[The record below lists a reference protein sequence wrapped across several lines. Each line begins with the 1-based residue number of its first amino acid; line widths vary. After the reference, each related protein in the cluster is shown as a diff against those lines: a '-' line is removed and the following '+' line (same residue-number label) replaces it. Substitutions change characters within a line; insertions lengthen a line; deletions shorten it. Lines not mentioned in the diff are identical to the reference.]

1 MQYLLAR
8 PLYGM
13 PRDRVACLLHF
24 AALAATLAIAR
35 VLLNTIGA
43 TLFLVHEGP
52 DRLPLFYIVLAVVT
66 VLLSFGLSRVI
77 DRLPRIRLA
86 QAVFGGCLLGA
97 AALRW
102 PVALDAPGVYFV
114 LLASAHIYEIVLDIV
129 LWVVI
134 AGFTDSVELKR
145 STPFV
150 YMSLAIGGAVGG
162 GAAHVLS
169 ALMPTADMLWILP
182 PLTVALLAQLGLV
195 ARRLHEV
202 PTTRPI
208 GAVRAWS
215 TPPAWSA

>member
-134 AGFTDSVELKR
+134 AGFTEFGRAQTLDALRLHVPGHRRGRGRRCGARPLGAHAHGGHAVDPAAADRRAAR
-145 STPFV
+145 S
-150 YMSLAIGGAVGG
+150 AR
-162 GAAHVLS
+162 
-169 ALMPTADMLWILP
+169 
-182 PLTVALLAQLGLV
+182 
-195 ARRLHEV
+195 ARRQ
-202 PTTRPI
+202 
-208 GAVRAWS
+208 A
-215 TPPAWSA
+215 PA